1 MSFLGDAQEFPAI
14 VLTEL
19 HIEMLALNLQ
29 FFRLDDVIHFPGSAD
44 STATDLHNGSKI
56 LVFFIRPRNG
66 GVGKLAILPD
76 SAGRLPGGAIFAHP
90 CACSARCP
98 HGHRWSVGVGTAV
111 GVGVGVGLPF
121 TALRCPCNRWGCD
134 AVRSIYNLV
143 RVFERTRSNM
153 LRPIDPGSYQSPEG
167 QRPAAVTPP
176 IELERRAHDPY
187 AAFRFG
193 GFSLFTAGNLLS
205 ITGRLM
211 LAVAVEWE
219 LYARTHSAT
228 ALGLV
233 GLAIAVP
240 VVTLSLPAGHL
251 ADRFSRR
258 RIILV
263 AQIFSAL
270 ASAALALVSWRH
282 LSIPPIAPLRAGNHA
297 LAAIAT
303 IFERHRPTF
312 HFDDASIPLIYL
324 LLFIGGA
331 ARTFSWAARSSFFP
345 TLVSRDAFANAVTWN
360 NSVFQIGSVVG
371 PAISGLLVAYL
382 GFPFVYMLDALC
394 AFSFFVLVLPIRR
407 STQLRDQTETGTWKS
422 LMAGIRFVF
431 SKKVILATITL
442 DLFAVL
448 LGGATALLPIF
459 ADQILHCGPIGLG
472 WMRAAPGVGA
482 FVMALVVAHVPPIKR
497 AGKTLFWCVT
507 GFGVVTILFGLS
519 KALWLSLGLLF
530 LIGAFDSV
538 SVIIRGSIVQLVTPD
553 EVRGRVSSV
562 NNIFIGT
569 SNEFGALESG
579 LTAALFGPVIS
590 VVAGGIGT
598 ILVVLGVAFHWPE
611 SRKIGTLDKTLR

>member
-1 MSFLGDAQEFPAI
+1 MPHSF
-14 VLTEL
+14 
-19 HIEMLALNLQ
+19 
-29 FFRLDDVIHFPGSAD
+29 D
-44 STATDLHNGSKI
+44 SSS
-56 LVFFIRPRNG
+56 F
-66 GVGKLAILPD
+66 
-76 SAGRLPGGAIFAHP
+76 
-90 CACSARCP
+90 
-98 HGHRWSVGVGTAV
+98 
-111 GVGVGVGLPF
+111 
-121 TALRCPCNRWGCD
+121 
-134 AVRSIYNLV
+134 
-143 RVFERTRSNM
+143 
-153 LRPIDPGSYQSPEG
+153 QSPES
-167 QRPAAVTPP
+167 QRPAVPLP
-176 IELERRAHDPY
+176 IERELRKHDPY

-193 GFSLFTAGNLLS
+193 DFSLFTAGNLLS

-233 GLAIAVP
+233 GLVIAVP
-240 VVTLSLPAGHL
+240 VVKLSLPAGHL

-258 RIILV
+258 RSILV

-270 ASAALALVSWRH
+270 ASAALALVSWKH
-282 LSIPPIAPLRAGNHA
+282 LSIPPIAPLRGGNHA
-297 LAAIAT
+297 LAVIAT

-371 PAISGLLVAYL
+371 PAISGLLVAYV
-382 GFPFVYMLDALC
+382 GFPFVYLLDALC
-394 AFSFFVLVLPIRR
+394 AFSFFFLVLPIRR
-407 STQLRDQTETGTWKS
+407 STQVRDQTGASTWRS
-422 LMAGIRFVF
+422 LIAGLRFVF
-431 SKKVILATITL
+431 RKKVILATITL

-448 LGGATALLPIF
+448 LGGATALMPIF
-459 ADQILHCGPIGLG
+459 ADQILHCGPVGLG
-472 WMRAAPGVGA
+472 WMRAAPAVGA
-482 FVMALVVAHVPPIKR
+482 FAVALVVAHLPPMR
-497 AGKTLFWCVT
+497 QAGQTLMWCVT
-507 GFGVVTILFGLS
+507 GFGIATILFGLS
-519 KALWLSLGLLF
+519 KIFWLSLGLLF
-530 LIGAFDSV
+530 LVGAFDSV

-553 EVRGRVSSV
+553 EMRGRVSSV

-590 VVAGGIGT
+590 VVAGGVGT
-598 ILVVLGVAFHWPE
+598 ILVVLAVALHWPE
-611 SRKIGTLDKTLR
+611 TRRIGALDRSLH